1 MKKKVVPVV
10 ASVLGASL
18 LLTAC
23 GGNKDNVSGAKAN
36 DKAPDKQAINLSF
49 ASEIPTMD
57 VAKATDGESMNVM
70 RNVFEGL
77 YAVGEDNKP
86 IPGVAESV
94 DVSPDKTKYTFHLRD
109 SKWSNGTPVTAKDFV
124 FAWQRAVNPD
134 TAAEYAFLFFDIQNA
149 KQINQKQLPIDQLGV
164 KALDDKTLEVQ
175 LDRPVPYFLSLTT
188 FSTFLPINE
197 YYLKSQ
203 GDKYG
208 LETNHL
214 IYNGAFTLD
223 NWKHEQSFQLK
234 KNPNY
239 WDAKTVKLEEI
250 NFNVVKDKSTEV
262 NLYDSGQIDRVALT
276 AEFVDKYK
284 NDANFKERAEV
295 GIQFLR
301 LNQKNT
307 VLKNQHARLAINE
320 AMNKKAYVETILNNG
335 AIPAEGMVPAKFA
348 KSPDGNDFRKE
359 NGNLVKDDVKSAKE
373 NWKKAKQELGTDKVT
388 IELLTSDNALA
399 KKTGEYLKGELEKN
413 LDGLTVDLKPQPRKQ
428 QLKLLLSGDYEIGI
442 DGWGPDF
449 ADPITFLD
457 LFTTD
462 SAYNFDKYSNKEYDE
477 LIRKVKTDLA
487 GDEKGRWEAM
497 KQAEKILL
505 QDGAVAPLYQQ
516 GRSYL
521 QRGFI
526 KGLVTT
532 DFGGEFNYKWTE
544 VAK

>member
-23 GGNKDNVSGAKAN
+23 GGNKDNAGGAKAN
-36 DKAPDKQAINLSF
+36 DKVPDKQAINLSF

-77 YAVGEDNKP
+77 YAMGEDNKP

-94 DVSPDKTKYTFHLRD
+94 DISPDKTKYTFHLRD
-109 SKWSNGTPVTAKDFV
+109 SKWSNGTPVTA
-124 FAWQRAVNPD
+124 
-134 TAAEYAFLFFDIQNA
+134 AEYAFLFFDVQNA

-164 KALDDKTLEVQ
+164 KAVDDKTLEVQ

-197 YYLKSQ
+197 EYLKSQ

-284 NDANFKERAEV
+284 SDPNFKERAEV

-301 LNQKNT
+301 LNQKNET
-307 VLKNQHARLAINE
+307 LKN
-320 AMNKKAYVETILNNG
+320 
-335 AIPAEGMVPAKFA
+335 
-348 KSPDGNDFRKE
+348 
-359 NGNLVKDDVKSAKE
+359 
-373 NWKKAKQELGTDKVT
+373 
-388 IELLTSDNALA
+388 
-399 KKTGEYLKGELEKN
+399 
-413 LDGLTVDLKPQPRKQ
+413 
-428 QLKLLLSGDYEIGI
+428 
-442 DGWGPDF
+442 
-449 ADPITFLD
+449 
-457 LFTTD
+457 
-462 SAYNFDKYSNKEYDE
+462 
-477 LIRKVKTDLA
+477 
-487 GDEKGRWEAM
+487 
-497 KQAEKILL
+497 
-505 QDGAVAPLYQQ
+505 
-516 GRSYL
+516 
-521 QRGFI
+521 
-526 KGLVTT
+526 
-532 DFGGEFNYKWTE
+532 
-544 VAK
+544 

>member
-23 GGNKDNVSGAKAN
+23 GGNKDNASGAKAN

-77 YAVGEDNKP
+77 YAMGEDNKP

-94 DVSPDKTKYTFHLRD
+94 DVSLDKTKYTFHLRD

-124 FAWQRAVNPD
+124 FAWQRAVSPD

-149 KQINQKQLPIDQLGV
+149 KQISQKQLPIDQLGV

-175 LDRPVPYFLSLTT
+175 LDRPVPYFLNLTT

-197 YYLKSQ
+197 DYLKSQ

-284 NDANFKERAEV
+284 GDSNFKERAEV

-301 LNQKNT
+301 LNQKNET
-307 VLKNQHARLAINE
+307 LKNQHARLAING

-335 AIPAEGMVPAKFA
+335 AVPAEGMVPTKFA
-348 KSPDGNDFRKE
+348 KSPEGNDFRKE
-359 NGNLVKDDVKSAKE
+359 NGNLVKDDVKTAKE

-413 LDGLTVDLKPQPRKQ
+413 LDGLTVNLKPQPRKQ

-449 ADPITFLD
+449 SDPITFLD

-477 LIRKVKTDLA
+477 LIHKVKTDLA
-487 GDEKGRWEAM
+487 GDEKARFEAM

-521 QRGFI
+521 QRSFI

>member
-23 GGNKDNVSGAKAN
+23 GGNKDNASGAKAN
-36 DKAPDKQAINLSF
+36 DKANDKQAINLSF

-77 YAVGEDNKP
+77 YAIGEDNKP

-149 KQINQKQLPIDQLGV
+149 KQINQKQLPVDQLGI

-197 YYLKSQ
+197 DYLKSQ

-284 NDANFKERAEV
+284 GDPNFKERAEV

-301 LNQKNT
+301 LNQKNA
-307 VLKNQHARLAINE
+307 VLKNQHARLAING
-320 AMNKKAYVETILNNG
+320 AMNKNILRLVVQAKALVRTTIFYIVE
-335 AIPAEGMVPAKFA
+335 
-348 KSPDGNDFRKE
+348 
-359 NGNLVKDDVKSAKE
+359 VKK
-373 NWKKAKQELGTDKVT
+373 
-388 IELLTSDNALA
+388 
-399 KKTGEYLKGELEKN
+399 
-413 LDGLTVDLKPQPRKQ
+413 
-428 QLKLLLSGDYEIGI
+428 
-442 DGWGPDF
+442 
-449 ADPITFLD
+449 
-457 LFTTD
+457 
-462 SAYNFDKYSNKEYDE
+462 
-477 LIRKVKTDLA
+477 
-487 GDEKGRWEAM
+487 
-497 KQAEKILL
+497 
-505 QDGAVAPLYQQ
+505 
-516 GRSYL
+516 
-521 QRGFI
+521 
-526 KGLVTT
+526 
-532 DFGGEFNYKWTE
+532 
-544 VAK
+544 